1 MEENIDATNKALE
14 SLSIKGE
21 AVRVRFSKDIEAVA
35 GLILPGG
42 ESTVI
47 GTILSMSADV
57 WRTLQKKLLSGMPVL
72 GTCAGMI
79 VLSTKAYDRVA
90 GEVNQKLLGVFDIVV
105 ERNSFGRQIDS
116 FEVNLTIEG
125 FGVDLFRG
133 VFIRAPSVISAG
145 PKVKILGQFNNK
157 IVAVRQGNM
166 IATSFHPELSDDIRF
181 HKLLLQLIRESMKSN

>member
-1 MEENIDATNKALE
+1 
-14 SLSIKGE
+14 
-21 AVRVRFSKDIEAVA
+21 
-35 GLILPGG
+35 
-42 ESTVI
+42 
-47 GTILSMSADV
+47 
-57 WRTLQKKLLSGMPVL
+57 MPVL

-79 VLSTKAYDRVA
+79 VLSKKAYDRVA

>member
-125 FGVDLFRG
+125 FGVDLFKG

>member
-1 MEENIDATNKALE
+1 VEENIDATNKALE

>member
-1 MEENIDATNKALE
+1 VEENIDATNKALE

-79 VLSTKAYDRVA
+79 VLSKKAYDRVA

>member
-116 FEVNLTIEG
+116 FEVDLTIEG

-133 VFIRAPSVISAG
+133 IFIRAPSVISAG